1 MHYLIG
7 IAVRARDQD
16 EAIDEAKDFFK
27 SNLLNQYG
35 IDYGSIYSDVAGAYS
50 DVAELNAI
58 DCTATPLSSP
68 NSEGQYI
75 GRDFADYLVETTE
88 NIFRENIN
96 KIREF
101 LATKSDDDL
110 WDDGA
115 SMDRYNLHEAGAYG
129 GGSIR
134 LYDAKW
140 GGGIRSQWD
149 YDKVKENW
157 SPWNTFED
165 TEDQNDIPYWIVPMD
180 IHI

>member
-7 IAVRARDQD
+7 IAVKARDRD
-16 EAIDEAKDFFK
+16 EAVGEAKDFFD
-27 SNLLNQYG
+27 SNLKNQYG
-35 IDYGSIYSDVAGAYS
+35 IDYGSVYSDVAGAYS
-50 DVAELNAI
+50 DVEELNAI
-58 DCTATPLSSP
+58 DCTATLLSSP

-75 GRDFADYLVETTE
+75 GRDFADYLVERTE
-88 NIFRENIN
+88 DIFRENIN
-96 KIREF
+96 EVREF

-110 WDDGA
+110 WDDVA
-115 SMDRYNLHEAGAYG
+115 SRYDLHEAGAYG

-134 LYDAKW
+134 LYDAQW

-149 YDKVKENW
+149 YDKVKEYW
-157 SPWNTFED
+157 ED